1 MFRSLKHLSSYESQS
16 RSQKILQL
24 STSYFPQQQDQLLM
38 KYSYDS
44 NGGGPVLGA
53 GLLQLQVMFLNHN
66 IIVAAVKMPSKSN
79 DLYWH
84 DTDPYNADGVVS
96 LSVRPPDALPL
107 AFEGLYID
115 FFVILGHKQ
124 PFHHPRYGIFLH
136 WGHCKRCKGM
146 LKNGKDAIV

>member
-1 MFRSLKHLSSYESQS
+1 
-16 RSQKILQL
+16 
-24 STSYFPQQQDQLLM
+24 M

-53 GLLQLQVMFLNHN
+53 GLLQLQVMVLNHN
-66 IIVAAVKMPSKSN
+66 IIVAAVNIHSKSD

-84 DTDPYNADGVVS
+84 DTDPYNVDSVVT

-115 FFVILGHKQ
+115 NICIMSIMRFSAWWSLG
-124 PFHHPRYGIFLH
+124 
-136 WGHCKRCKGM
+136 
-146 LKNGKDAIV
+146 